1 MNRRDP
7 VDDMKV
13 LLPHKDLQQLYIILT
28 MGVIYGISYFLFAI
42 LFYIFFPPVL

>member
-1 MNRRDP
+1 MKLPRRDP
-7 VDDMKV
+7 VDDMQT
-13 LLPHKDLQQLYIILT
+13 LLYIILT